1 MMAAAT
7 MPLPGGTIMKI
18 FPAVA
23 MILLAC
29 AAVWVEAGDREA
41 SPAARI
47 AFYVQ

>member
-1 MMAAAT
+1 
-7 MPLPGGTIMKI
+7 MKI

-23 MILLAC
+23 MILLAG
-29 AAVWVEAGDREA
+29 AALWVDAKDREA